1 MRTGVF
7 REAGET
13 ARYLSRDWAQAL
25 SFTAAPARASGKSR
39 VPGHSSP
46 CHLLGVLSVSHPE
59 AKAVVSI
66 LPSMSALTLRR
77 PQTHEFSLP
86 LPALVWGHLAFPV
99 TSEGSR
105 L

>member
-13 ARYLSRDWAQAL
+13 AWYLSRDWAQAL
-25 SFTAAPARASGKSR
+25 SFTAAPPRASGKSR

-46 CHLLGVLSVSHPE
+46 CHYWASFLSHPE
-59 AKAVVSI
+59 AKAVMSI
-66 LPSMSALTLRR
+66 LPSMSALTLRQPR
-77 PQTHEFSLP
+77 THEFSLP
-86 LPALVWGHLAFPV
+86 LPALVWGHLAFPA